1 MSRGVSP
8 QLMPKTDNQRNLSS
22 CPTWVLTKALIGAAR
37 ACGSY
42 RRGPVSYNP
51 AIVYNDFGRG
61 RTAKE
66 LQLFG
71 RAMNLNRLIIKTLK
85 AISRISRSEVDM
97 HRHIRL
103 RAGVS
108 ALVFISMVALP
119 ISLIGQTRV
128 VAPKNPYSLA
138 KDVQLGR
145 QAASEVERQMPLLN
159 DSEVHSYVE
168 RVGRRITEG
177 IPAQFQHPEFRYSFK
192 VVDARDIN
200 AFALPGGFT
209 YVNRGLIEAARNEGE
224 MAGVIAH
231 EISHVALRHGT
242 AQAAK
247 AQKYQTGAA
256 VVGILGAI
264 LGGVGNVA
272 GQVGQ
277 MGIGAYFLKFS
288 REYEKQADLLGAQ
301 IMANAGYDPHD
312 LANMFRTLEQKQG
325 GGGPQWMS
333 SHPNPGNRFEYINR
347 EADLLR
353 VDNPTRNTPSFT
365 RIQAY
370 LREMRP
376 ARSMQE
382 IGRERQRNPQRRDQ
396 RYPDQDDQ
404 RYPERDDQRYPE
416 QGRRRQ
422 QVEYPSS
429 RFRNYSGNYF
439 RISVPDNWR
448 ELPSNDGVTFAPEGA
463 YSQVQGQFVFT
474 HGIQVG
480 AVRAQSNSLRAAT
493 EELLRALAQGNP
505 NLRRAGGYQR
515 EALGRRDA
523 LAVSLT
529 NISELTGRPELV
541 SLYTTMLRS
550 GDLFFLIAVTPQ
562 DESQD
567 YQRTFMAVLGT
578 LSVND

>member
-1 MSRGVSP
+1 MKR
-8 QLMPKTDNQRNLSS
+8 LS
-22 CPTWVLTKALIGAAR
+22 
-37 ACGSY
+37 
-42 RRGPVSYNP
+42 
-51 AIVYNDFGRG
+51 
-61 RTAKE
+61 
-66 LQLFG
+66 
-71 RAMNLNRLIIKTLK
+71 
-85 AISRISRSEVDM
+85 
-97 HRHIRL
+97 RL
-103 RAGVS
+103 RARLT
-108 ALVFISMVALP
+108 ALMVISILALP
-119 ISLIGQTRV
+119 VGIIGQTRV

-138 KDVQLGR
+138 KDVELGR
-145 QAASEVERQMPLLN
+145 QAASEVERKMPILN
-159 DSEVHSYVE
+159 DPEVQSYVE
-168 RVGRRITEG
+168 RVGRRIVEG
-177 IPAQFQHPEFRYSFK
+177 IPPQFQHPEFRYSFK

-200 AFALPGGFT
+200 AFALPGGFAF
-209 YVNRGLIEAARNEGE
+209 VNRGLIEAARNEGE

-256 VVGILGAI
+256 VVGILGTI

-277 MGIGAYFLKFS
+277 MGIGAYFLRFS

-347 EADLLR
+347 EADALR

-376 ARSMQE
+376 SRSMQE
-382 IGRERQRNPQRRDQ
+382 ISRDGQRYPGRRDQ

-404 RYPERDDQRYPE
+404 RYPERDDPRYPR
-416 QGRRRQ
+416 QDRDQ

-429 RFRNYSGNYF
+429 RFRSYSGSYY
-439 RISVPDNWR
+439 RISVPENWR

-474 HGIQVG
+474 HGIQLG
-480 AVRAQSNSLRAAT
+480 TVRTQSNSLRSAT
-493 EELLRALAQGNP
+493 DELIRALAQGNQ
-505 NLRRAGGYQR
+505 NLRRSGGYQS
-515 EALGRRDA
+515 ETLGRRNA
-523 LAVSLT
+523 LAVLLI
-529 NISELTGRPELV
+529 NISEMTGRPELV
-541 SLYTTMLRS
+541 NLYTVLLRN
-550 GDLFFLIAVTPQ
+550 GDLFYVIAVAPQ
-562 DESQD
+562 DESQN
-567 YQRTFMAVLGT
+567 YQRTFTAVLGT
-578 LSVND
+578 VSVND

>member
-1 MSRGVSP
+1 MKRLSRLG
-8 QLMPKTDNQRNLSS
+8 
-22 CPTWVLTKALIGAAR
+22 
-37 ACGSY
+37 
-42 RRGPVSYNP
+42 
-51 AIVYNDFGRG
+51 
-61 RTAKE
+61 
-66 LQLFG
+66 
-71 RAMNLNRLIIKTLK
+71 
-85 AISRISRSEVDM
+85 
-97 HRHIRL
+97 
-103 RAGVS
+103 AGVS
-108 ALVFISMVALP
+108 SLALISMLALP
-119 ISLIGQTRV
+119 ISVIGQTRV
-128 VAPKNPYSLA
+128 VAPKNPYSLD

-145 QAASEVERQMPLLN
+145 QAASEVERQMPILN
-159 DSEVHSYVE
+159 DAEVQSYVE
-168 RVGRRITEG
+168 RVGRRLSEG

-231 EISHVALRHGT
+231 ELSHVALRHGT

-301 IMANAGYDPHD
+301 VMANAGYDPHD
-312 LANMFRTLEQKQG
+312 LANMFRTLEQRSG

-347 EADLLR
+347 EADTLR
-353 VDNPTRNTPSFT
+353 VNNPTRNTPDFT
-365 RIQAY
+365 RVQAY

-382 IGRERQRNPQRRDQ
+382 IGRGGQRNPQRRDQ
-396 RYPDQDDQ
+396 PYPDQDDR
-404 RYPERDDQRYPE
+404 RYPDRDDQRYPQ
-416 QGRRRQ
+416 QGDRRR

-429 RFRNYSGNYF
+429 RLRNYSGNYY

-480 AVRAQSNSLRAAT
+480 SIRAQSNSLRAAT
-493 EELLRALAQGNP
+493 DELIRTLGQGNQ
-505 NLRRAGGYQR
+505 NLRKSGGYQR
-515 EALGRRDA
+515 ETLGRRDA
-523 LAVSLT
+523 YSVSLT
-529 NISELTGRPELV
+529 NISELTGRPERV
-541 SLYTTMLRS
+541 SLYTTMLRN
-550 GDLFFLIAVTPQ
+550 GDLFYLIAVAPQ
-562 DESQD
+562 EESQD
-567 YQRTFMAVLGT
+567 YERTFMAVLGT
-578 LSVND
+578 LSVID

>member
-1 MSRGVSP
+1 MKR
-8 QLMPKTDNQRNLSS
+8 LS
-22 CPTWVLTKALIGAAR
+22 
-37 ACGSY
+37 
-42 RRGPVSYNP
+42 
-51 AIVYNDFGRG
+51 
-61 RTAKE
+61 
-66 LQLFG
+66 
-71 RAMNLNRLIIKTLK
+71 
-85 AISRISRSEVDM
+85 
-97 HRHIRL
+97 RL
-103 RAGVS
+103 RARLT
-108 ALVFISMVALP
+108 ALMVISILALP
-119 ISLIGQTRV
+119 VGIIGQTRV

-138 KDVQLGR
+138 KDVELGR
-145 QAASEVERQMPLLN
+145 QAASEVERKMPILN
-159 DSEVHSYVE
+159 DPEVQSYVE
-168 RVGRRITEG
+168 RVGRRIVEG
-177 IPAQFQHPEFRYSFK
+177 IPPQFQHPEFRYSFK

-200 AFALPGGFT
+200 AFALPGGFAF
-209 YVNRGLIEAARNEGE
+209 VNRGLIEAARNEGE

-277 MGIGAYFLKFS
+277 MGIGAYFLRFS

-347 EADLLR
+347 EADALR

-376 ARSMQE
+376 SRSMQE
-382 IGRERQRNPQRRDQ
+382 ISRDGQRYPGRRDQ

-404 RYPERDDQRYPE
+404 RYPERDDPRYPR
-416 QGRRRQ
+416 QDRDQ

-429 RFRNYSGNYF
+429 RFRSYSGSYY
-439 RISVPDNWR
+439 RISVPENWR

-474 HGIQVG
+474 HGIQLG
-480 AVRAQSNSLRAAT
+480 TVRTQSNSLRSAT
-493 EELLRALAQGNP
+493 DELIRALAQGNQ
-505 NLRRAGGYQR
+505 NLRRSGGYQS
-515 EALGRRDA
+515 ETLGRRNA
-523 LAVSLT
+523 LAVLLI
-529 NISELTGRPELV
+529 NISEMTGRPELV
-541 SLYTTMLRS
+541 NLYTVLLRN
-550 GDLFFLIAVTPQ
+550 GDLFYVIAVAPQ
-562 DESQD
+562 DESQN
-567 YQRTFMAVLGT
+567 YQRTFTAVLGT
-578 LSVND
+578 VSVND

>member
-1 MSRGVSP
+1 M
-8 QLMPKTDNQRNLSS
+8 L
-22 CPTWVLTKALIGAAR
+22 
-37 ACGSY
+37 
-42 RRGPVSYNP
+42 
-51 AIVYNDFGRG
+51 
-61 RTAKE
+61 
-66 LQLFG
+66 
-71 RAMNLNRLIIKTLK
+71 
-85 AISRISRSEVDM
+85 
-97 HRHIRL
+97 
-103 RAGVS
+103 
-108 ALVFISMVALP
+108 ALP

-145 QAASEVERQMPLLN
+145 QAASEVERKMPILN
-159 DSEVHSYVE
+159 DSEVQSYVE
-168 RVGRRITEG
+168 RVGLRLAEG

-209 YVNRGLIEAARNEGE
+209 YVNRGLIESARNEGE

-312 LANMFRTLEQKQG
+312 LANMFRTLEQKSG

-347 EADLLR
+347 EADALR
-353 VDNPTRNTPSFT
+353 VNNPTRNTQAFT
-365 RIQAY
+365 RVQAY

-382 IGRERQRNPQRRDQ
+382 IGRSGQRRDQ
-396 RYPDQDDQ
+396 RYPDQNDQ
-404 RYPERDDQRYPE
+404 RYPDRDDQRYP
-416 QGRRRQ
+416 QGAVPQ

-429 RFRNYSGNYF
+429 RLRTTAETTSASACLTIGASCLQTTAWFALK
-439 RISVPDNWR
+439 
-448 ELPSNDGVTFAPEGA
+448 ELM
-463 YSQVQGQFVFT
+463 QVQGQFVLPRF
-474 HGIQVG
+474 QVG
-480 AVRAQSNSLRAAT
+480 VVQTQSNSLRSAT
-493 EELLRALAQGNP
+493 DELIRGLAQGNQ
-505 NLRRAGGYQR
+505 NLRR
-515 EALGRRDA
+515 
-523 LAVSLT
+523 T
-529 NISELTGRPELV
+529 
-541 SLYTTMLRS
+541 
-550 GDLFFLIAVTPQ
+550 AVTRRNAAGVMRPGF
-562 DESQD
+562 
-567 YQRTFMAVLGT
+567 R
-578 LSVND
+578 

>member
-1 MSRGVSP
+1 
-8 QLMPKTDNQRNLSS
+8 
-22 CPTWVLTKALIGAAR
+22 
-37 ACGSY
+37 
-42 RRGPVSYNP
+42 
-51 AIVYNDFGRG
+51 
-61 RTAKE
+61 
-66 LQLFG
+66 
-71 RAMNLNRLIIKTLK
+71 MNKIR
-85 AISRISRSEVDM
+85 
-97 HRHIRL
+97 RL

-108 ALVFISMVALP
+108 ALVLISMLALP
-119 ISLIGQTRV
+119 ITLIGQTRV
-128 VAPKNPYSLA
+128 VAPPNPYSLA
-138 KDVQLGR
+138 KDVQLGQ

-159 DSEVHSYVE
+159 DSEVQSYVE
-168 RVGRRITEG
+168 RVGRRLSES

-192 VVDARDIN
+192 VVNARDIN

-301 IMANAGYDPHD
+301 VMANAGYDPHD
-312 LANMFRTLEQKQG
+312 LANMFRTLEQQSG

-347 EADLLR
+347 EADALR
-353 VDNPTRNTPSFT
+353 VNNPTRNTEAFT

-382 IGRERQRNPQRRDQ
+382 IGRQRSPQRRGQ
-396 RYPDQDDQ
+396 NYPDQDDQ
-404 RYPERDDQRYPE
+404 RYPDRVDQRYPE
-416 QGRRRQ
+416 QGGRRQ
-422 QVEYPSS
+422 QVDYPSS
-429 RFRNYSGNYF
+429 RFRNYNGDLF

-480 AVRAQSNSLRAAT
+480 VARAQSNSLRTAT
-493 EELLRALAQGNP
+493 DELIRALAQGNQ
-505 NLRRAGGYQR
+505 NLRKSGGYQR
-515 EALGRRDA
+515 ETLGRREA
-523 LAVSLT
+523 LAASLA
-529 NISELTGRPELV
+529 NISELTGRPEIV
-541 SLYTTMLRS
+541 SLYTMMLRS
-550 GDLFFLIAVTPQ
+550 GDLFYVIAVTPE
-562 DESQD
+562 DEGQN
-567 YQRTFMAVLGT
+567 YFRTFTAVLGT